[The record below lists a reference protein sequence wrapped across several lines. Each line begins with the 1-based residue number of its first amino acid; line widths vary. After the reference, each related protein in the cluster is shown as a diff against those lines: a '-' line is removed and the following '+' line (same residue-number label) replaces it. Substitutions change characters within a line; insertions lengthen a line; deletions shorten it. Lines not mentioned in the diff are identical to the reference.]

1 MEVFTIGED
10 DCWRETV
17 AKPPCPFLV
26 GRTATFFKGSLIWTV
41 DVDSPPY
48 GDTLYDDDGNMV
60 MFVRF
65 SLEDESFNSIAAPP
79 WYLGSGYER
88 FRLAEL
94 HGELAMACSNKNS
107 VEVWMY
113 DDVDSVN
120 PPHWVEGLVLDFPY
134 RSRTRLVAA
143 FDGGIVFQDESD
155 SLRFQTGQGSIHMVG
170 MNTLKF
176 SDTHTDT
183 LGECLDIN
191 FHGFDVIP
199 YIPTLVPI

>member
-48 GDTLYDDDGNMV
+48 GDTLYDDDGNAV

-65 SLEDESFNSIAAPP
+65 SLEDESFNSIAAPR
-79 WYLGSGYER
+79 WYHGSGYER

-94 HGELAMACSNKNS
+94 HGELAMACPNKNS
-107 VEVWMY
+107 VEVWICE
-113 DDVDSVN
+113 DVDSVN
-120 PPHWVEGLVLDFPY
+120 PPHWVERHVLDFPY
-134 RSRTRLVAA
+134 RSRNTHLVAA

-155 SLRFQTGQGSIHMVG
+155 SLFQTCQGSIHMVG

-176 SDTHTDT
+176 SDTHTDM
-183 LGECLDIN
+183 LGECLDIT